1 MTSADCYAGVSVDC
15 SHAQSIAVARHFP
28 GHDGALPGEDREW
41 LRHKR
46 DMYPIPWFTGLCGVV
61 PARPR
66 AVGLL
71 WRSCASPRRAV
82 AGFLQPPPHG
92 DALALD
98 SSLSSGILRLMKVNL
113 LQGICTPTLTPMP
126 GVHKALHLTTARL
139 RLCMNRRLRWGGGG

>member
-1 MTSADCYAGVSVDC
+1 M
-15 SHAQSIAVARHFP
+15 
-28 GHDGALPGEDREW
+28 
-41 LRHKR
+41 HKR
-46 DMYPIPWFTGLCGVV
+46 GLDPIPWFTGLCGVV

-66 AVGLL
+66 DARLL
-71 WRSCASPRRAV
+71 CPSGSSPRNAV
-82 AGFLQPPPHG
+82 AGFLPPPPHG

-126 GVHKALHLTTARL
+126 GVHEPFHLTAARL